1 MNKINEKYLIIN
13 ELINGEF
20 GKVFKAQHKISK
32 KLVVIKIE
40 KKTEIS
46 LLLYETKI
54 YNVLKSYSYISNLRN
69 FYSTQSENILIIDY
83 FGDNL
88 KIIKNKLHISN
99 ISLREKINFI
109 NSISINI
116 IDAIEKLHKYEFIY
130 RDIKPENFC
139 YNNTIKLIDLGFCK
153 KFINNGNHIQ
163 NIKIS
168 SIIGTPNYIS
178 KSVLELNTPSRRDD
192 IESIIYLYLFL
203 IFSET
208 YWNLYIGL
216 ENKYK
221 KDINIITKILND
233 LQNNNILNHNLEN
246 NYKNINFNY
255 IIQYLELSRNIKFSE
270 KPDYNLFKI
279 LIKSI

>member
-1 MNKINEKYLIIN
+1 MNKINEKYLIID

-20 GKVFKAQHKISK
+20 GKVFKAEHKISK

-54 YNVLKSYSYISNLRN
+54 YNILKSYSYISNLRN

-88 KIIKNKLHISN
+88 KIIKNKLYIST
-99 ISLREKINFI
+99 IGMREKINFI
-109 NSISINI
+109 NSVCINI
-116 IDAIEKLHKYEFIY
+116 IDAINELHNYEFIY

-139 YNNTIKLIDLGFCK
+139 YNSTIKLIDLGFCK
-153 KFINNGNHIQ
+153 KFINNKTHID
-163 NIKIS
+163 NKKINN
-168 SIIGTPNYIS
+168 IIGTPNYIS
-178 KSVLELNTPSRRDD
+178 KSILELNTPSRRDD

-203 IFSET
+203 LFPEE
-208 YWNLYIGL
+208 YWNLYTSL

-221 KDINIITKILND
+221 KDINVIQQILND
-233 LQNNNILNHNLEN
+233 MQNNYN
-246 NYKNINFNY
+246 NINFKY
-255 IIQYLELSRNIKFSE
+255 IIKYLESVRNIKFSE

-279 LIKSI
+279 FIKSI